1 MAAVRKVFLVIL
13 CAILL
18 FGLPQMLSVA
28 AGTSSEASS
37 WSSARR
43 DATGLSPS
51 PETHK
56 EAIIQIFGARTWG
69 WRGNFAIHT
78 WISMK
83 RKDADNYDRYEV
95 IGWRARNGGNALVH
109 SRSAPDNHWFGNT
122 PEVLA
127 VVEGP
132 EAEKLIDRIEASI
145 ESYPHKYEYRVWP
158 GPNSNSFI
166 AHIGRE
172 VPELELDL
180 PPTAIGK
187 DFISGSHLL
196 GNAVSGRGMQFSLL
210 GLGGFT
216 LSPVEGVE
224 VHLLGLTLGLDIDDF
239 ALKIPGFGRLEPF
252 SEQNELP

>member
-1 MAAVRKVFLVIL
+1 MKAAKRGIL
-13 CAILL
+13 IIFCAVVL

-28 AGTSSEASS
+28 FGNAAEGQH

-43 DATGLSPS
+43 DASGLSPA
-51 PETHK
+51 PETHP
-56 EAIIQIFGARTWG
+56 EAIIQVFGARTWG

-83 RKDADNYDRYEV
+83 REGAEAYERFEV
-95 IGWRARNGGNALVH
+95 IGWRARNGGNALVQ
-109 SRSAPDNHWFGNT
+109 SRGRPDNHWFGNA
-122 PEVLA
+122 PEILA
-127 VVEGP
+127 EVTGA
-132 EAEKLIDRIEASI
+132 EAEALITRIETVI
-145 ESYPHKYEYRVWP
+145 TEYPHKYEYRVWP

-187 DFISGSHLL
+187 DFITGGMPI
-196 GNAVSGRGMQFSLL
+196 GNAVSGQGVQFSIL
-210 GLGGFT
+210 GLGGFA

-224 VHLLGLTLGLDIDDF
+224 VHLLGLTLGFDIDDF
-239 ALKIPGFGRLEPF
+239 ALKLPGFGRLEPF
-252 SEQNELP
+252 

>member
-1 MAAVRKVFLVIL
+1 MAAVRKIILVTL
-13 CAILL
+13 SAVVL

-28 AGTSSEASS
+28 LGMAAEGQS

-51 PETHK
+51 PESHK

-69 WRGNFAIHT
+69 WRGNFAIHS

-83 RKDADNYDRYEV
+83 RANAANYDRYEV
-95 IGWRARNGGNALVH
+95 IGWRARNGGNALVQ
-109 SRSAPDNHWFGNT
+109 SRSAPDNHWFGNK

-127 VVEGP
+127 EIKGP
-132 EAEKLIDRIEASI
+132 AAEALITRIEAAI
-145 ESYPHKYEYRVWP
+145 EGYPHKYEYKVWP

-172 VPELELDL
+172 IPELELDL

-187 DFISGSHLL
+187 DFISGSNML
-196 GNAVSGRGMQFSLL
+196 GSAVSGRGIQFSLL

-224 VHLLGLTLGLDIDDF
+224 LHLLGLTLGLDVDDG
-239 ALKIPGFGRLEPF
+239 ALKVPGFGRLELF
-252 SEQNELP
+252 GR